1 MLGGGVGPRPRPLRP
16 GPAHRNA
23 AVTDSPDIYERSLA
37 RHAAR
42 HGKIEVASRMRL
54 DSTDDL
60 SLAYTPGVARP
71 CEVIAKEP
79 AAAWDLTWKGRT
91 VAVVSDGSAILGL
104 GDLGPLAALPVMEGK
119 AALFREFAGV
129 DAVPIVL
136 DQHEPDDIV
145 ATVKAIAPSFGGIN
159 LEDISAPRCFEIEER
174 LQDIG
179 IPVLHDDQHGTAIV
193 LLAALMNAC
202 RATGRSMGELR
213 VVIAGA
219 GAAGRAI
226 ARLLTCHE
234 TDDRCVPVAELLVCD
249 SRGILNRDEPRG
261 DATKDELAQQTNPHD
276 RKGSLKDALDG
287 ADVFI
292 GVSRGGLLGEEDIR
306 RMRRGDTPGSGPI
319 VLAMANPVPE
329 VDPEAARRAG
339 ASVIGTGRSDLPNQV
354 NNVLAFPGLFRGAL
368 EARATRFTNR
378 MKWAA
383 VDAIAASVP
392 EPTAGVIL
400 PPAFDRSV
408 ASRVAS
414 AVAAA
419 CRESRACHEPPAG
432 VQAANPA

>member
-1 MLGGGVGPRPRPLRP
+1 V
-16 GPAHRNA
+16 
-23 AVTDSPDIYERSLA
+23 DIYERSLA
-37 RHAAR
+37 RHR
-42 HGKIEVASRMRL
+42 ETRGKIEVRSRMRL
-54 DSTDDL
+54 ESQDDL

-71 CEVIAKEP
+71 CEVIARDP

-91 VAVVSDGSAILGL
+91 VAVVSDGSSVLGL
-104 GDLGPLAALPVMEGK
+104 GDIGALAALPVMEGK

-129 DAVPIVL
+129 DAVPVVL
-136 DQHEPDDIV
+136 DARDPDEIV
-145 ATVKAIAPSFGGIN
+145 RIVRAMAPTYGGIN

-193 LLAALMNAC
+193 LLAALRNAS
-202 RATGRSMGELR
+202 RVLGRGLGSMS

-226 ARLLTCHE
+226 TNLLTC
-234 TDDRCVPVAELLVCD
+234 TDADDRCVPVGKLRVCD
-249 SRGILNRDEPRG
+249 SRGILVPGHARN
-261 DATKDELAQQTNPHD
+261 DATKEAMARHTNPE
-276 RKGSLKDALDG
+276 GESGTLADALRG

-292 GVSRGGLLGEEDIR
+292 GVARGGLLQREHVAAMAPD
-306 RMRRGDTPGSGPI
+306 PI
-319 VLAMANPVPE
+319 VLAMANPIPE
-329 VDPEAARRAG
+329 IMPDEALAAG
-339 ASVIGTGRSDLPNQV
+339 AAIVGTGRSDFPNQV

-368 EARATRFTNR
+368 EAKAKRFTNA

-383 VDAIAASVP
+383 IDALAEAVP
-392 EPTAGVIL
+392 DPSRGMIL

-408 ASRVAS
+408 AVKVAD

-419 CRESRACHEPPAG
+419 ARDCGVCHETGTLPT
-432 VQAANPA
+432 